1 MERENSKWIIFGAGF
16 AGKAAFSVLNGEV
29 EFFIDNDKSKQNCKT
44 EAPIIPLEEAKQRIH
59 GKPVLLGTVDL
70 KVELEMRDMLSD
82 SGATQILSFS
92 ELSHISQYGEYDYSD
107 ILDAIWTDG
116 TADEYIYHIRQWNDF
131 TAKAL
136 VKPIDE
142 LCKKYQIS
150 GHKMI
155 DIACGY
161 GFWSLFFAQRHV
173 DVLGIDNDANRL
185 TVFRRTAKK
194 YPHMTA
200 VNADIRHIDMV
211 PDCTYD
217 VAFCANTIHVVPDWR
232 KIISEMNRVTRKNGL
247 IILVMNHPD
256 NLYIKDQYK
265 NIPVMQWDATQEN
278 IIEVIEP
285 DSKLLEI
292 VDISSDKGREFSQM
306 PTHSILIFSKQ

>member
-150 GHKMI
+150 GHK
-155 DIACGY
+155 
-161 GFWSLFFAQRHV
+161 
-173 DVLGIDNDANRL
+173 
-185 TVFRRTAKK
+185 
-194 YPHMTA
+194 
-200 VNADIRHIDMV
+200 
-211 PDCTYD
+211 
-217 VAFCANTIHVVPDWR
+217 
-232 KIISEMNRVTRKNGL
+232 
-247 IILVMNHPD
+247 
-256 NLYIKDQYK
+256 
-265 NIPVMQWDATQEN
+265 
-278 IIEVIEP
+278 
-285 DSKLLEI
+285 
-292 VDISSDKGREFSQM
+292 
-306 PTHSILIFSKQ
+306 